1 MNRWKSWLAR
11 LGSGGVACGL
21 INALGDVNF
30 NQIWFQLIT
39 GLLAIFVTILL
50 GGDVASL
57 QGQFA

>member
-1 MNRWKSWLAR
+1 MKRWKTQLVLIAN
-11 LGSGGVACGL
+11 GGVTLGL
-21 INALGDVNF
+21 VTAIGNVNF

-50 GGDVASL
+50 GGDVTSL